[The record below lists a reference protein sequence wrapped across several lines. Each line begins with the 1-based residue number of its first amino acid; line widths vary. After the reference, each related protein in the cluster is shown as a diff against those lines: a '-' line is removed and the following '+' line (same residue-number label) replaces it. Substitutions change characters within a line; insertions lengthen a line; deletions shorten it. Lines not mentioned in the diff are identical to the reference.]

1 MIWRRRVVLLML
13 VVAACAR
20 TASNTPAELREAIA
34 SYERG
39 DAAASE
45 DRVAALFAKLDADVA
60 TARADELAA
69 APADRGPITARREAL
84 ESERNDLRGA
94 YLQARVKRL
103 GVAADEAIR
112 GMADQLG
119 RGLEDAGKALREGA
133 GK

>member
-13 VVAACAR
+13 VVAACTR

-34 SYERG
+34 AYERG
-39 DAAASE
+39 DAAAGE

-69 APADRGPITARREAL
+69 APADRGPITTRREAL